1 MVSNTQRIEA
11 LEKRVGE
18 LDGLDERV
26 RDLSSASQDSGS
38 SDANNCIAALE
49 KENDVLLSRIIALEK
64 RNTPTSTSV
73 SPRWE
78 ERIVAVERMLKEQE
92 VSINDTTEDC
102 REAVGVLR
110 EEMAE
115 LSAKV
120 NLTMRAVGNAP
131 ATGPIG
137 MEYG

>member
-1 MVSNTQRIEA
+1 MASNTQRIEA

-26 RDLSSASQDSGS
+26 RDLSSASHNSGS
-38 SDANNCIAALE
+38 SDANNRIAALE

-78 ERIVAVERMLKEQE
+78 EHIAAVERMLKEQE

-110 EEMAE
+110 EEMTE

-120 NLTMRAVGNAP
+120 NLTM
-131 ATGPIG
+131 
-137 MEYG
+137 